1 MNKHILRAALLLV
14 LSASSAFAQTG
25 TDLVEVDPI
34 KCWWRT
40 STSAVRTGESFD
52 LRLTCAVVETEAAIG
67 IALLGIVK
75 LQAQGQR
82 AVDRLP

>member
-1 MNKHILRAALLLV
+1 MTNIFRVALL
-14 LSASSAFAQTG
+14 ASFISSPAFAQTG

-52 LRLTCAVVETEAAIG
+52 LRLTCAVVETEAARVVPD
-67 IALLGIVK
+67 L
-75 LQAQGQR
+75 
-82 AVDRLP
+82 